1 LVIDDFYTVSVQ
13 SVGDSHEEPTS
24 HSQFLQASRAYA
36 DQKIMGS
43 EEKDVVGAD
52 KAKIT
57 GAELDTS
64 GALRGLGMATLA
76 SPAAKRMALAHV
88 SLELAKMRWTTDQM
102 HLCLVGGWVHSL
114 LFRRPMMPL
123 LDSSFGFVVNDE
135 KRGDGPKL
143 LPLTRT
149 VAQELVLLAVLRPFM
164 ATDLTAQM
172 SSTVYATDSSDKK
185 GAIVAAEVDEEVAR
199 ALWRSGRKN
208 GGYIRLL
215 NRSQALLKKL
225 DPSFEEPALP
235 DDEIEPAVERPLAF
249 RFHFLAVCGG
259 VGKVAAAAVS
269 GHGWNVGP
277 VIDLDRSAFYD
288 LRSIGVISWVFHL
301 LEKGF
306 WILSW
311 WSLLARHF
319 PQHSIWH
326 PGATMCLEGMTLWI
340 LIL

>member
-1 LVIDDFYTVSVQ
+1 
-13 SVGDSHEEPTS
+13 
-24 HSQFLQASRAYA
+24 
-36 DQKIMGS
+36 
-43 EEKDVVGAD
+43 
-52 KAKIT
+52 
-57 GAELDTS
+57 
-64 GALRGLGMATLA
+64 
-76 SPAAKRMALAHV
+76 
-88 SLELAKMRWTTDQM
+88 
-102 HLCLVGGWVHSL
+102 
-114 LFRRPMMPL
+114 MPL

-185 GAIVAAEVDEEVAR
+185 GARVAAEVDEEVAR